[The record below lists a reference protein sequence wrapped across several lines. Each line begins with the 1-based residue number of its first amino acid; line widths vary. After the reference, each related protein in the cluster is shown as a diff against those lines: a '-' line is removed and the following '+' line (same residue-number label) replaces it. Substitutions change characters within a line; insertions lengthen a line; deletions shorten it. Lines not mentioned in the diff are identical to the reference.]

1 MVGPVFRI
9 AELLIVPLVLP
20 PHVLHKCDGIWL
32 SQGVI
37 VDLGTKSRQQ
47 KPQSWF
53 SRFCAMMM
61 LRKAAVATVV
71 AFRVSK

>member
-1 MVGPVFRI
+1 MVGPVFGI

-20 PHVLHKCDGIWL
+20 PQMLHKCDEIWL

-47 KPQSWF
+47 KPQSWV
-53 SRFCAMMM
+53 
-61 LRKAAVATVV
+61 K
-71 AFRVSK
+71 

>member
-1 MVGPVFRI
+1 MVGPVFGI

-20 PHVLHKCDGIWL
+20 PQMLHRCDEIWL

-53 SRFCAMMM
+53 SRFCAMVM
-61 LRKAAVATVV
+61 LGKAAVATLV